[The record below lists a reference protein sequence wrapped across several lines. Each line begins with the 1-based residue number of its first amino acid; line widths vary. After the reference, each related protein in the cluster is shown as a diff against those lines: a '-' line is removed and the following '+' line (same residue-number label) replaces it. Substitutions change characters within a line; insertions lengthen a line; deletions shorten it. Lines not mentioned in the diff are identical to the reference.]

1 MKVLAFDFG
10 ASSGRAIVYA
20 LENGKLTGEEVH
32 RFNNDPVT
40 VGKDFY
46 WDLLRLFH
54 EIKAGIVNCKKA
66 GHEISAIGI
75 DTWGVDYGLL
85 DANDCILSNPHHYRD
100 ARTQAVD
107 LTDKQRREIYD
118 VTGVQHAFFNTLF
131 QFMCE
136 VKSPNFDKA
145 KTALFMPDLFNF
157 LLTGEK
163 RTEYTI
169 ASTSQ
174 MLNARTRKFDEKLL
188 SEYGIKNLF
197 PDIIEPGS
205 IVGYLSDALC
215 EELGVDKVPVIAV
228 ASHDTASAVVA
239 TPMENPEESI
249 FISCGTWL
257 LFGAEIKEAIITD
270 ESYETSYTNEG
281 GVFGTYRFLHNIM
294 GMWLQ
299 EESKRTW
306 EKEGKTVSYK
316 ELDREALTLEPF
328 TCIINPNY
336 SEFEGPGNMP
346 KRIAAYAEKT
356 GQTPPASMAAT
367 IRAILESL
375 ALECTRS
382 VKAIAKSLPKAPK
395 VIHMVGG
402 GTKSSILCQ
411 FMANATGMKVVAG
424 PIEGTSLGNALMQFI
439 ALGEIKDLGEA
450 RKVVM
455 TSEDTKTYEP
465 QDTAAWE
472 KAYEKYLEILEME
485 KNF

>member
-10 ASSGRAIVYA
+10 ASSGRAIVYE
-20 LENGKLTGEEVH
+20 LKKGKLAGEEVH
-32 RFNNDPVT
+32 RFDNDPVT
-40 VGKDFY
+40 VGKSFY

-66 GHEISAIGI
+66 GHTISAIGI

-85 DANDCILSNPHHYRD
+85 DENDDILSNPHHYRD
-100 ARTQAVD
+100 ARTQSVE
-107 LTDKQRREIYD
+107 LTEAQRREIYAI
-118 VTGVQHAFFNTLF
+118 TGIQHAFINTLF

-136 VKSPNFDKA
+136 VKSPTFDKA

-174 MLNARTRKFDEKLL
+174 MLNARARKFDDALL
-188 SEYGIKNLF
+188 ENYGIKNLF
-197 PDIIEPGS
+197 PDIIEPGT

-239 TPMENPEESI
+239 TPMENPDESI

-257 LFGAEIKEAIITD
+257 LFGAETKEAIITD
-270 ESYETSYTNEG
+270 ESYATNYTNEG

-299 EESKRTW
+299 QECKRTW
-306 EKEGKTVSYK
+306 EKEGKTVDYK
-316 ELDREALTLEPF
+316 VLDKEALTLEPF
-328 TCIINPNY
+328 TCIVNPNY

-346 KRIAAYAEKT
+346 KRIKDYAEKT
-356 GQTPPASMAAT
+356 GQKAPESMAAT

-375 ALECTRS
+375 ALECARS
-382 VKAIAKSLPKAPK
+382 VNAIAKSLPKAPK

-411 FMANATGMKVVAG
+411 FMANATGMQVVAG

-439 ALGEIKDLGEA
+439 ALGEIKDLNEA
-450 RKVVM
+450 RQVVRA
-455 TSEDTKTYEP
+455 SEDTKTYMP

-472 KAYEKYLEILEME
+472 KAYEKYLEIIEME
-485 KNF
+485 KKF

>member
-10 ASSGRAIVYA
+10 ASSGRAIVYE
-20 LENGKLTGEEVH
+20 LKKGKLAGEEVH
-32 RFNNDPVT
+32 RFDNDPVT
-40 VGKDFY
+40 VGKSFY

-66 GHEISAIGI
+66 GHTISAIGI

-85 DANDCILSNPHHYRD
+85 DENDDILSNPHHYRD
-100 ARTQAVD
+100 ARTQSVE
-107 LTDKQRREIYD
+107 LTEAQRREIYAI
-118 VTGVQHAFFNTLF
+118 TGIQHAFINTLF

-136 VKSPNFDKA
+136 VKSPTFDKA

-174 MLNARTRKFDEKLL
+174 MLNARARKFDDTLL
-188 SEYGIKNLF
+188 ENYGIKNLF
-197 PDIIEPGS
+197 PDIIEPGT

-239 TPMENPEESI
+239 TPMENPDESI

-257 LFGAEIKEAIITD
+257 LFGAETKEAIITD
-270 ESYETSYTNEG
+270 ESYATNYTNEG

-299 EESKRTW
+299 QECKRTW
-306 EKEGKTVSYK
+306 EKEGKTVDYK
-316 ELDREALTLEPF
+316 VLDKEALTLEPF

-346 KRIAAYAEKT
+346 KRIKDYAEKT
-356 GQTPPASMAAT
+356 GQKAPESMAAT

-375 ALECTRS
+375 ALECARS
-382 VKAIAKSLPKAPK
+382 VNAIAKSLPKAPK

-411 FMANATGMKVVAG
+411 FMANATGMQVVAG

-439 ALGEIKDLGEA
+439 ALGEIKDLNEA
-450 RKVVM
+450 RQVVRA
-455 TSEDTKTYEP
+455 SEDTKTYMP

-472 KAYEKYLEILEME
+472 KAYEKYLEIIEME
-485 KNF
+485 KKF

>member
-20 LENGKLTGEEVH
+20 LENGKLSGEEVH
-32 RFNNDPVT
+32 RFDNDPVT
-40 VGKDFY
+40 VGKNFY
-46 WDLLRLFH
+46 WDVLRLFH
-54 EIKAGIVNCKKA
+54 EIKAGIVKCKKA

-85 DANDCILSNPHHYRD
+85 DAEDCLLGNPHHYRD

-107 LTDKQRREIYD
+107 LSDAQRREIYD
-118 VTGVQHAFFNTLF
+118 VTGIQYAFFNTLN

-136 VKSPNFDKA
+136 VNSQIYDKA

-174 MLNARTRKFDEKLL
+174 MLNARTRKFDDALL
-188 SEYGIKNLF
+188 AKYGIKNLF

-205 IVGYLSDALC
+205 VVGYLSDALC
-215 EELGVDKVPVIAV
+215 EELGVDKLPVIAV
-228 ASHDTASAVVA
+228 AGHDTASAVAA
-239 TPMENPEESI
+239 TPMEKPEESI

-257 LFGAEIKEAIITD
+257 LFGAETKEAIVTD
-270 ESYETSYTNEG
+270 ESYESNYTNEG

-299 EESKRTW
+299 QECKRTW
-306 EKEGKTVSYK
+306 QKEGKTVDYK
-316 ELDREALTLEPF
+316 VLDKEALTLEPF

-346 KRIAAYAEKT
+346 KRIKIYAEKT
-356 GQTPPASMAAT
+356 GQKAPESMAAT

-382 VKAIAKSLPKAPK
+382 VKALAKVLPTEPK

-424 PIEGTSLGNALMQFI
+424 PVEGTSLGNALMQFV
-439 ALGEIKDLGEA
+439 ALGAIKDIHEA
-450 RKVVM
+450 RQVVM
-455 TSEDTKTYEP
+455 ASEDTKTYLP

-472 KAYEKYLEILEME
+472 KAYEKYLDILEAE
-485 KNF
+485 KKF

>member
-10 ASSGRAIVYA
+10 ASSGRAIVYE
-20 LENGKLTGEEVH
+20 LKKGKLAGEEVH
-32 RFNNDPVT
+32 RFDNDPVT
-40 VGKDFY
+40 VGKSFY

-66 GHEISAIGI
+66 GHTISAIGI

-85 DANDCILSNPHHYRD
+85 DENDDILSNPHHYRD
-100 ARTQAVD
+100 ARTQSVE
-107 LTDKQRREIYD
+107 LTEAQRREIYAI
-118 VTGVQHAFFNTLF
+118 TGIQHAFINTLF

-136 VKSPNFDKA
+136 VKSPTFDKA

-174 MLNARTRKFDEKLL
+174 MLNARARKFDDALL
-188 SEYGIKNLF
+188 ENYGIKNLF
-197 PDIIEPGS
+197 PDIIEPGT

-239 TPMENPEESI
+239 TPMENPDESI

-257 LFGAEIKEAIITD
+257 LFGAETKEAIITD
-270 ESYETSYTNEG
+270 ESYATNYTNEG

-299 EESKRTW
+299 QECKRTW
-306 EKEGKTVSYK
+306 EKEGKTVDYK
-316 ELDREALTLEPF
+316 VLDKEALTLEPF

-346 KRIAAYAEKT
+346 KRIKDYAEKT
-356 GQTPPASMAAT
+356 GQKAPESMAAT

-375 ALECTRS
+375 ALECARS
-382 VKAIAKSLPKAPK
+382 VNAIAKSLPKAPK

-411 FMANATGMKVVAG
+411 FMANATGMQVVAG

-439 ALGEIKDLGEA
+439 ALGEIKDLNEA
-450 RKVVM
+450 RQVVRA
-455 TSEDTKTYEP
+455 SEDTKTYMP

-472 KAYEKYLEILEME
+472 KAYEKYLEIIEME
-485 KNF
+485 KKF